1 MPCDRGSHT
10 VPRAPL
16 ACAFHIKRS
25 KNCQFKGYNQNST
38 SEARTWL
45 KRHGR
50 RKVLLV
56 RGAGCRRP
64 LLYAQTKKRLAK
76 TAGDRELLRTSARRR
91 TQPPAALFCYW
102 AAAAA
107 DTAPIPLTT
116 ASASE
121 TTAARRLATCPRRL
135 LQTAPRYPARSPR
148 RGRPRCRPRR
158 TRPHTAAR
166 RPRTARPHL
175 PGA

>member
-10 VPRAPL
+10 VPRVPL

-56 RGAGCRRP
+56 RGAGCRGPFFMR
-64 LLYAQTKKRLAK
+64 KRN
-76 TAGDRELLRTSARRR
+76 TASDRELLRTSARRR

-102 AAAAA
+102 TAAAA
-107 DTAPIPLTT
+107 DTAAIPLTT

-121 TTAARRLATCPRRL
+121 TTAAARRPATCPRRL
-135 LQTAPRYPARSPR
+135 LQTAPRCPARSQR

-158 TRPHTAAR
+158 TPPHTAAR